1 MELLKRA
8 KYILLAALFALTF
21 VGCAGDSKA
30 PVDNPSSEVTDNK
43 EHRPMFEKEEKV
55 TYEDNDHL
63 FDYKEE
69 TWDGPN
75 GYVIV
80 VPAGNADAKKSAGL
94 LKDYYSEVLK
104 VDLSI
109 VTDNTK
115 ETDKEILIGNTKR
128 SESVKDLDEGKI
140 SVSVKGKKLV
150 FCAGHNV
157 SLDSAVKKYIRLAPN
172 QGKAF
177 TFELDTDFKSEL
189 QGDHA
194 GYKYVWGDEFEG
206 NGVDFSKWD
215 FITKM
220 VGNDVV
226 ELSYEKNVV
235 DVADGR
241 LKLHALSY
249 FNNNRKGTEYRIPG
263 SVITQNKMNFV
274 YGYLEIRSRVPY
286 SPGVWASFWT
296 QSTDALKG
304 SRNYDYMLEVDI
316 YEIFRTYG
324 KHPNLIH
331 WYPASFDYN
340 ARYEP
345 NKTPGVAVSH
355 SIYPVGANLDV
366 YWFDKSDK
374 LNYEYHTYAY
384 EWTPTEIKMYVD
396 DECHVTYDITK
407 AFFDKHQDMS
417 SYHDPQHVIFN
428 NHVFYPGISE
438 ACVSIALHPESLPA
452 CHYID
457 YIRLY
462 QKPGQGELYTA
473 D

>member
-172 QGKAF
+172 KGKAF

-194 GYKYVWGDEFEG
+194 DYKYVWGDEFEG

-249 FNNNRKGTEYRIPG
+249 FNNNRKGTEYR
-263 SVITQNKMNFV
+263 S
-274 YGYLEIRSRVPY
+274 
-286 SPGVWASFWT
+286 
-296 QSTDALKG
+296 
-304 SRNYDYMLEVDI
+304 
-316 YEIFRTYG
+316 
-324 KHPNLIH
+324 
-331 WYPASFDYN
+331 
-340 ARYEP
+340 
-345 NKTPGVAVSH
+345 
-355 SIYPVGANLDV
+355 
-366 YWFDKSDK
+366 
-374 LNYEYHTYAY
+374 
-384 EWTPTEIKMYVD
+384 
-396 DECHVTYDITK
+396 
-407 AFFDKHQDMS
+407 
-417 SYHDPQHVIFN
+417 
-428 NHVFYPGISE
+428 
-438 ACVSIALHPESLPA
+438 
-452 CHYID
+452 
-457 YIRLY
+457 
-462 QKPGQGELYTA
+462 
-473 D
+473 